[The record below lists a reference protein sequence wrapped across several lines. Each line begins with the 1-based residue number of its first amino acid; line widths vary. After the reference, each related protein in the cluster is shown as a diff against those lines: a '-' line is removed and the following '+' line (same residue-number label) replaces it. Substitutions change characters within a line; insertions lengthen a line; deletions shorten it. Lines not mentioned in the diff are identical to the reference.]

1 MSRTNILNF
10 SEKWR
15 KANMAVSKEVK
26 ETIVTTIDEV
36 FRKMNSISWLE
47 RQKAMKIGRAH
58 V

>member
-47 RQKAMKIGRAH
+47 RQKAMKDEAF
-58 V
+58 